1 MFLYGVMPTGGAIF
15 AVAMIH
21 AVCDGITVSST
32 GVAVGLTVPIE
43 RQAGAQGVLG
53 AAQAVSA
60 GAMAVLTGALYEAF
74 GRTAGVLDV
83 RGRHAD
89 DGRLRIVDGPCRV
102 VAPATVG
109 DRAAGRHPRDLA
121 LMRVTLH

>member
-15 AVAMIH
+15 AVAMVH
-21 AVCDGITVSST
+21 SVCDGLTVSST

-74 GRTAGVLDV
+74 GRTA
-83 RGRHAD
+83 AYAM
-89 DGRLRIVDGPCRV
+89 CAV
-102 VAPATVG
+102 VMLTMVGSGLWMARAAWSIRRPLTGEPVG
-109 DRAAGRHPRDLA
+109 DA
-121 LMRVTLH
+121 LVPLH